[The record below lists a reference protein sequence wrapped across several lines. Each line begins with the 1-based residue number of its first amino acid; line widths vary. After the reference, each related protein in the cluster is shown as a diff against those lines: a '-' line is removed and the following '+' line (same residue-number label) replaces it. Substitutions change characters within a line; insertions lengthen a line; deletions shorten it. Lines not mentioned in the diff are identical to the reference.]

1 MNIKKDEVA
10 KLVEK
15 LNIKLAHEEK
25 DLEGKP
31 LMKVFFVFS
40 FRGSY

>member
-1 MNIKKDEVA
+1 MNIKKDEVN

-15 LNIKLAHEEK
+15 LGIKLSHEEQ

-31 LMKVFFVFS
+31 LMKVV
-40 FRGSY
+40 